1 MTDELKLKR
10 ACADYHDIDKQI
22 RVLSIQLRT
31 LRASK
36 KECIG
41 TIKSGMDHFGIN
53 VMHNRDTRT
62 RFILRDKETT
72 RMSVKWLKTTLLELF
87 QSPEFNILTPDEKV
101 DIVLNARPKTV
112 EQGLFATDLEDM

>member
-1 MTDELKLKR
+1 MADELKLRR

-22 RVLSIQLRT
+22 RVLSTQLRT

-41 TIKSGMDHFGIN
+41 IIKSGMGDFGIN
-53 VMHNRDTRT
+53 VIHNRDTRT
-62 RFILRDKETT
+62 RFILRDKETA
-72 RMSVKWLKTTLLELF
+72 RMSVKWLKATLLELF
-87 QSPEFNILTPDEKV
+87 RSPEFNVLTPDEKV

-112 EQGLFATDLEDM
+112 EQGLFASEMDE